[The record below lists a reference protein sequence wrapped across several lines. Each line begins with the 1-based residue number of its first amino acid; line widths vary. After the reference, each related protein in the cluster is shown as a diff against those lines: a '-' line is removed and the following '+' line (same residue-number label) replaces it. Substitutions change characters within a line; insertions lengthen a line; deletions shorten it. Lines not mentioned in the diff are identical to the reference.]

1 MGGIISQNASPAHKI
16 YEPSPSKNPHHA
28 ELMQSAVSFS
38 TMYNDNK
45 NFILKKAG
53 LRQAYMFELVNIFT
67 GT

>member
-1 MGGIISQNASPAHKI
+1 MSQNASPTHKVH
-16 YEPSPSKNPHHA
+16 EPSPIKNNHPP
-28 ELMQSAVSFS
+28 ELMQSAMSFS

-67 GT
+67 GS